1 MKKYLSLVLAALL
14 IMGVLA
20 GCGEQ
25 GNTPAPDNSST
36 PIRTQATL
44 PADGSFT
51 SEEYEKLLALRFEG
65 YEEMTVAEFRDK
77 VGAATDTKE
86 YTD

>member
-25 GNTPAPDNSST
+25 GNTPVPDNSST

-65 YEEMTVAEFRDK
+65 YEEMTVVLCK
-77 VGAATDTKE
+77 V
-86 YTD
+86 